1 MIWIY
6 FCKPITHHRQLLKP
20 LLAERNKNSHFS
32 AVQYFETLDP
42 GVYVEA
48 NWQKP
53 SAQTLL
59 QIKRSPV
66 KAHSSHT
73 VRPTG
78 LCVLPC

>member
-1 MIWIY
+1 M
-6 FCKPITHHRQLLKP
+6 
-20 LLAERNKNSHFS
+20 
-32 AVQYFETLDP
+32 VQYFETLDP

-66 KAHSSHT
+66 KAHCRSVALFAQQH
-73 VRPTG
+73 
-78 LCVLPC
+78 CVCCHGEKLNAQEQPEEQDKELNIYGISPQKV